1 MDWVTANERQPQ
13 PFARVW
19 IKTSDG
25 RQATGHVNS
34 SGEWV
39 IHCPR
44 IAAERPTV
52 IAWRE

>member
-1 MDWVTANERQPQ
+1 MDWVTANERQPY

-25 RQATGHVNS
+25 RQTTGHVNS
-34 SGEWV
+34 SGKWV

-44 IAAERPTV
+44 IAAEKSTV